1 VRRAVSVVFA
11 VALALPGAARAEDY
25 DLESP
30 SWNGLATFAAD
41 ADEAGCTVSTPASL
55 DWSTLGAHDVLWFI
69 YPEVSVD
76 GGRLKRHLASGGRAL
91 VADDFGAAAS
101 ALSALEIRHEKGPLP
116 ATVPR
121 YRDNPHLPIAHS
133 TLATELGRSAGE
145 IVANHPARFE
155 TALPATFGFGEGEAL
170 VVEGQVGTGYFVAL
184 SDPSVLINNM
194 LELEG
199 NREFARALARRLCRP
214 GDRILAFTH
223 SFQMK
228 GDPADDEGSPF
239 QRFNQALGGVNGA
252 LHDGAGGGRALGLAA
267 VALAVI
273 ALFVFAGAFPAR
285 DSVGGD
291 WLRFERLLQREEPAL
306 LLPSGLPWDYSL
318 PSGVVR
324 DEAVDRLS
332 AALGVSVERMGPSE
346 LGRRVESLVNG
357 DAGADAGR
365 RAAELW
371 RELHRLG
378 WKPGERP
385 VESISARRFR
395 RMHELATSLFAAL
408 ETRHNRGG

>member
-1 VRRAVSVVFA
+1 VRPALFC
-11 VALALPGAARAEDY
+11 ALALAFPSAARAEDY

-41 ADEAGCTVSTPASL
+41 AADAGCSASAPATL

-76 GGRLKRHLASGGRAL
+76 GGRLKRHLAAGGRVL
-91 VADDFGAAAS
+91 IADDFGAAAP
-101 ALSALEIRHEKGPLP
+101 ALSALEIRRSRGPLP
-116 ATVPR
+116 QEVPR
-121 YRDNPHLPIAHS
+121 YRDNPHLPIAHA

-145 IVANHPARFE
+145 LVANHPARFE
-155 TALPATFGFGEGEAL
+155 TALPATFGFAEGQAL

-194 LELEG
+194 LELDG
-199 NREFARALARRLCRP
+199 NRAFARSLARRLCRP
-214 GDRILAFTH
+214 GDRILVFTH

-228 GDPADDEGSPF
+228 GELPDDEGSPF
-239 QRFNQALGGVNGA
+239 LRFNQALGGVNGA
-252 LHDGAGGGRALGLAA
+252 LHDGAAGGRALGLAA
-267 VALAVI
+267 VAMAVV
-273 ALFVFAGAFPAR
+273 ALFVFAGAFPPR

-291 WLRFERLLQREEPAL
+291 WLRFERLLSRDEPVA

-324 DEAVDRLS
+324 DEAVERLQ
-332 AALGVSVERMGPSE
+332 AALGVPVERMGPSE
-346 LGRRVESLVNG
+346 LGRRVELLL
-357 DAGADAGR
+357 DADAGR

-385 VESISARRFR
+385 VEAISARRFR